1 MHGADRALGSTAVRT
16 FSGALGASRKSALS
30 QQELRT
36 ARLLLDPELASGAL
50 SPDALR
56 SALLR
61 PALRRAVRTRSVGLP
76 PVRLVEQVLYKVGRL
91 RFEQGATDPQRAV
104 RRATRGAAAGEPTRG
119 AAAGEPTRGA
129 AAGEPTRGAAAGE
142 DAGSGEGAA
151 DVGGPRI
158 LLRVDEF
165 PHYQAW
171 DQPRRF
177 GSEGFARFHGILAGA
192 GVRYL
197 LAVSPRVSRDPL
209 APGAG
214 DSRRL
219 TEDEAVLLGRLAG
232 EGVSFAMHGRDHRSR
247 FDSPRRRSELC
258 GLGRE
263 QTDGLIEAGLA
274 ELAQHGIA
282 ANVFVPPFNRFDAR
296 QLPWLANRF
305 AVVCGGPESIG
316 KLGFQP
322 TPQWRGETVYLPSY
336 APFYGTAGEILRA
349 LPWVEAAGVSWL
361 PLVLHWGWEADAG
374 WRELEALAERIAA
387 YAAPWEDFLAAVER
401 SRGAPPGAR

>member
-1 MHGADRALGSTAVRT
+1 VRT
-16 FSGALGASRKSALS
+16 FSGALGAARKSALS
-30 QQELRT
+30 QEELRT
-36 ARLLLDPELASGAL
+36 ARLLLDAELAAGAV

-61 PALRRAVRTRSVGLP
+61 PALHRAMRTRSVGVG
-76 PVRLVEQVLYKVGRL
+76 PVRLVEQALYKVGRL
-91 RFEQGATDPQRAV
+91 RFERGATDPQRAV

-119 AAAGEPTRGA
+119 AAAGEG
-129 AAGEPTRGAAAGE
+129 
-142 DAGSGEGAA
+142 AGSGEGAA
-151 DVGGPRI
+151 GAGRPRI

-177 GSEGFARFHGILAGA
+177 GSEGFARFHEILAGA

-209 APGAG
+209 ARGAG

-219 TEDEAVLLGRLAG
+219 TEDEAILLGRLAG
-232 EGVSFAMHGRDHRSR
+232 EGVAFAMHGRDHRSR

-274 ELAQHGIA
+274 ELAQYGIA
-282 ANVFVPPFNRFDAR
+282 TDVFVPPFNRFDAR
-296 QLPWLANRF
+296 QLPWLASRF

-336 APFYGTAGEILRA
+336 APFYGTAGEMLRA
-349 LPWVEAAGVSWL
+349 LPWVQAAGVSWL

-374 WRELEALAERIAA
+374 WRELERLAERIAA
-387 YAAPWEDFLAAVER
+387 YTAPWEDFLAAVER
-401 SRGAPPGAR
+401 SRGATR

>member
-1 MHGADRALGSTAVRT
+1 VRT

-30 QQELRT
+30 QEELRT
-36 ARLLLDPELASGAL
+36 ARLLLDAELAAGAL
-50 SPDALR
+50 SPAALD

-61 PALRRAVRTRSVGLP
+61 PALRRAVRTRSVGVG
-76 PVRLVEQVLYKVGRL
+76 PVRLVEQALYKVGRL
-91 RFEQGATDPQRAV
+91 RFEQSATDPQRAV

-119 AAAGEPTRGA
+119 AVAGEPTRGA
-129 AAGEPTRGAAAGE
+129 VAGE

-151 DVGGPRI
+151 GAGRPRI
-158 LLRVDEF
+158 LLRVDEL

-177 GSEGFARFHGILAGA
+177 GSEGFARFHEILAGA

-219 TEDEAVLLGRLAG
+219 TEDEAALLGRLAG
-232 EGVSFAMHGRDHRSR
+232 EGVAFAMHGRDHRSR
-247 FDSPRRRSELC
+247 FGSPRRRSELC

-263 QTDGLIEAGLA
+263 QTEGLIEAGLA
-274 ELAQHGIA
+274 ELAQYGIA
-282 ANVFVPPFNRFDAR
+282 TDVFVPPFNRFDAR
-296 QLPWLANRF
+296 QLPWLASRF

-401 SRGAPPGAR
+401 SRGATREV